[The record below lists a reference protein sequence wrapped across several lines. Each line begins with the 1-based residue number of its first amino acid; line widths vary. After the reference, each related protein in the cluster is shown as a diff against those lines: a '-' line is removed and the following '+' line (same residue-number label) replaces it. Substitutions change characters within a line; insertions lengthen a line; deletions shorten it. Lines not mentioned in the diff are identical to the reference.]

1 MMKKFLIGGA
11 SPSVDVWDVA
21 VAVAGQA
28 PLVAVAVVVLYV
40 LLSRE
45 IRNEVRRVE
54 RRIERLEERVVRLE
68 GLTSK
73 IEEQLGRVES
83 DVAELKERVGR
94 LEERLGRVESDV
106 AELKERVGRLEERL
120 GRVES
125 DVAELKER
133 VGRLEEQFKG
143 LKEQLGRVEGQMGQ
157 LVKAFQIYN
166 STLLKVLSSK
176 GVLTE
181 TEAEALS
188 SHLLYVPPAKSKYFT
203 EEVRQRLIEILKG
216 VKEGRYTAA
225 DVKELKRISELI
237 EKEGWENN
245 RRDLLDYN
253 LKLQMLIAILEGR
266 LIARG
271 EWRPE
276 WDLEDW

>member
-1 MMKKFLIGGA
+1 M
-11 SPSVDVWDVA
+11 
-21 VAVAGQA
+21 
-28 PLVAVAVVVLYV
+28 
-40 LLSRE
+40 SRE

-54 RRIERLEERVVRLE
+54 RRIDKLEERVVRLE
-68 GLTSK
+68 ERTSK
-73 IEEQLGRVES
+73 IEEQM
-83 DVAELKERVGR
+83 
-94 LEERLGRVESDV
+94 
-106 AELKERVGRLEERL
+106 
-120 GRVES
+120 
-125 DVAELKER
+125 
-133 VGRLEEQFKG
+133 
-143 LKEQLGRVEGQMGQ
+143 GRVEGQVGQ
-157 LVKAFQIYN
+157 LVRTFQIYN

-225 DVKELKRISELI
+225 EVKELRRISDLI

-253 LKLQMLIAILEGR
+253 LKLQMLIAIVVLQIQLR
-266 LIARG
+266 APLPPR
-271 EWRPE
+271 
-276 WDLEDW
+276 D

>member
-1 MMKKFLIGGA
+1 MKKFLIGGVF
-11 SPSVDVWDVA
+11 PSVDVWDVA

-28 PLVAVAVVVLYV
+28 PLVAVAVVVLYL

-54 RRIERLEERVVRLE
+54 RRIDKLEERVAKLE
-68 GLTSK
+68 ERTSK
-73 IEEQLGRVES
+73 I
-83 DVAELKERVGR
+83 
-94 LEERLGRVESDV
+94 EERLGRVESDV
-106 AELKERVGRLEERL
+106 AELKG
-120 GRVES
+120 
-125 DVAELKER
+125 R
-133 VGRLEEQFKG
+133 VGRLEEQ
-143 LKEQLGRVEGQMGQ
+143 LGRVEGHVGQ

>member
-1 MMKKFLIGGA
+1 MRGWGYIAFAHLRIKFLTGGA
-11 SPSVDVWDVA
+11 FPSVDVWDVA

-28 PLVAVAVVVLYV
+28 PLVAVAVVVLYL

-54 RRIERLEERVVRLE
+54 RRIDKLEERVAKLE
-68 GLTSK
+68 GRTSK
-73 IEEQLGRVES
+73 IEEQMGRLEN
-83 DVAELKERVGR
+83 DVAELRGRVGR
-94 LEERLGRVESDV
+94 LE
-106 AELKERVGRLEERL
+106 
-120 GRVES
+120 
-125 DVAELKER
+125 
-133 VGRLEEQFKG
+133 
-143 LKEQLGRVEGQMGQ
+143 EQLGRVEGQVGQ
-157 LVKAFQIYN
+157 LVKTFQIYN

-225 DVKELKRISELI
+225 EVKELRRISELI

-253 LKLQMLIAILEGR
+253 LKLQIIAILEGR

-271 EWRPE
+271 EWRLE

>member
-1 MMKKFLIGGA
+1 LKKFLIGGA

-28 PLVAVAVVVLYV
+28 PLVAVAVVVLYL

-54 RRIERLEERVVRLE
+54 RRIDKLEERVVRLE

-73 IEEQLGRVES
+73 IEEQMGRVEN
-83 DVAELKERVGR
+83 DVAELKG
-94 LEERLGRVESDV
+94 
-106 AELKERVGRLEERL
+106 
-120 GRVES
+120 
-125 DVAELKER
+125 R
-133 VGRLEEQFKG
+133 VGRLEEQ
-143 LKEQLGRVEGQMGQ
+143 LGRVEGHVGQ

-237 EKEGWENN
+237 EKEVWENN

>member
-1 MMKKFLIGGA
+1 
-11 SPSVDVWDVA
+11 
-21 VAVAGQA
+21 
-28 PLVAVAVVVLYV
+28 VAVVVLYL

-54 RRIERLEERVVRLE
+54 RRIDKLEERVLRLE
-68 GLTSK
+68 GRTSK
-73 IEEQLGRVES
+73 IEEQLGRVEN
-83 DVAELKERVGR
+83 DVAEIKGRVGR
-94 LEERLGRVESDV
+94 LEERLGRVENDV
-106 AELKERVGRLEERL
+106 AEIKGRVGRLE
-120 GRVES
+120 
-125 DVAELKER
+125 
-133 VGRLEEQFKG
+133 
-143 LKEQLGRVEGQMGQ
+143 EQLGRVEGQVGQ
-157 LVKAFQIYN
+157 LVRTFQIYN

-225 DVKELKRISELI
+225 DVKELRRISDLI

>member
-1 MMKKFLIGGA
+1 
-11 SPSVDVWDVA
+11 VDVWDVA

-28 PLVAVAVVVLYV
+28 PLVAVAVVVLYL

-54 RRIERLEERVVRLE
+54 RRIDKLEERVAKLE
-68 GLTSK
+68 ERTSK
-73 IEEQLGRVES
+73 IEEQMGRVES
-83 DVAELKERVGR
+83 DVAEIKGRVAR
-94 LEERLGRVESDV
+94 LEERLGRVENDV
-106 AELKERVGRLEERL
+106 AELKGRVGRLE
-120 GRVES
+120 
-125 DVAELKER
+125 
-133 VGRLEEQFKG
+133 
-143 LKEQLGRVEGQMGQ
+143 EQLGRVEGQVGQ
-157 LVKAFQIYN
+157 LVRTFQIYN

-271 EWRPE
+271 EWRLE
-276 WDLEDW
+276 WDLDDW

>member
-1 MMKKFLIGGA
+1 M
-11 SPSVDVWDVA
+11 DVWDVA

-28 PLVAVAVVVLYV
+28 PLVAVAVVVLYL

-54 RRIERLEERVVRLE
+54 RRIDKLEERVAKLE
-68 GLTSK
+68 ERTSK
-73 IEEQLGRVES
+73 IEEQMGRMES
-83 DVAELKERVGR
+83 DVAEIKGRVAR
-94 LEERLGRVESDV
+94 LEERLGRVENDV
-106 AELKERVGRLEERL
+106 AELKGRVGHLE
-120 GRVES
+120 
-125 DVAELKER
+125 
-133 VGRLEEQFKG
+133 
-143 LKEQLGRVEGQMGQ
+143 EQLGRVEGQVGQ
-157 LVKAFQIYN
+157 LVRTFQIYN

-216 VKEGRYTAA
+216 VKEGRYTVA
-225 DVKELKRISELI
+225 DVKELRRISELI

-271 EWRPE
+271 EWRLE

>member
-1 MMKKFLIGGA
+1 LKKFLTGGA
-11 SPSVDVWDVA
+11 FPSVDVWDVA
-21 VAVAGQA
+21 VAVASQA

-54 RRIERLEERVVRLE
+54 RRIDRLEERVAKLE
-68 GLTSK
+68 ERTSK
-73 IEEQLGRVES
+73 IEEQMGRVES
-83 DVAELKERVGR
+83 DVAEIKGRVAR
-94 LEERLGRVESDV
+94 LEERLGRVENDV
-106 AELKERVGRLEERL
+106 AELKGRVGHLE
-120 GRVES
+120 
-125 DVAELKER
+125 
-133 VGRLEEQFKG
+133 
-143 LKEQLGRVEGQMGQ
+143 EQLGRVEGQVGQ
-157 LVKAFQIYN
+157 LVRTFQIYN

>member
-1 MMKKFLIGGA
+1 MKKFLIGGV

-28 PLVAVAVVVLYV
+28 PLVAVAVVVLYL

-45 IRNEVRRVE
+45 IRNEARRVE
-54 RRIERLEERVVRLE
+54 RRIDKLEERVAKLE
-68 GLTSK
+68 ERTSK
-73 IEEQLGRVES
+73 I
-83 DVAELKERVGR
+83 
-94 LEERLGRVESDV
+94 EERLGRVENDV
-106 AELKERVGRLEERL
+106 AELKGRVGRLE
-120 GRVES
+120 
-125 DVAELKER
+125 
-133 VGRLEEQFKG
+133 
-143 LKEQLGRVEGQMGQ
+143 EQLGRVEGQVGQ

-166 STLLKVLSSK
+166 STLLKALSSK

-216 VKEGRYTAA
+216 VKEGRYTVA

-276 WDLEDW
+276 WDLEHW

>member
-1 MMKKFLIGGA
+1 
-11 SPSVDVWDVA
+11 VDVWDVA

-28 PLVAVAVVVLYV
+28 PLVAVAVVVLYL

-54 RRIERLEERVVRLE
+54 RRIDRLEERVAKLE
-68 GLTSK
+68 ERTSK
-73 IEEQLGRVES
+73 IEEQM
-83 DVAELKERVGR
+83 
-94 LEERLGRVESDV
+94 
-106 AELKERVGRLEERL
+106 
-120 GRVES
+120 
-125 DVAELKER
+125 
-133 VGRLEEQFKG
+133 
-143 LKEQLGRVEGQMGQ
+143 GRVEGHVGQ

-181 TEAEALS
+181 AEAEALS

-216 VKEGRYTAA
+216 VKEGRYTVA
-225 DVKELKRISELI
+225 DVKELRRISELI

-245 RRDLLDYN
+245 RKDLLDYN

>member
-1 MMKKFLIGGA
+1 MMKKFLTGGA

-54 RRIERLEERVVRLE
+54 RRIDKLEERVAKLE
-68 GLTSK
+68 ERTSK
-73 IEEQLGRVES
+73 IEEQMGRVES
-83 DVAELKERVGR
+83 DVAEIKGRVAR
-94 LEERLGRVESDV
+94 LEERLGRVENDV
-106 AELKERVGRLEERL
+106 AELKGRVGLLE
-120 GRVES
+120 
-125 DVAELKER
+125 
-133 VGRLEEQFKG
+133 
-143 LKEQLGRVEGQMGQ
+143 EQLGRVEGQVGQ
-157 LVKAFQIYN
+157 LVRTFQIYN

-225 DVKELKRISELI
+225 EVKELRRISELI

>member
-1 MMKKFLIGGA
+1 
-11 SPSVDVWDVA
+11 VDVWDVA

-28 PLVAVAVVVLYV
+28 PLVAVAVVVLYL

-54 RRIERLEERVVRLE
+54 RRIDKLEERVAKLE
-68 GLTSK
+68 ERTSK
-73 IEEQLGRVES
+73 IEEQMGRMESEVAEIKGRV
-83 DVAELKERVGR
+83 AR
-94 LEERLGRVESDV
+94 LEERLGRVENDV
-106 AELKERVGRLEERL
+106 AELKGRVGHLE
-120 GRVES
+120 
-125 DVAELKER
+125 
-133 VGRLEEQFKG
+133 
-143 LKEQLGRVEGQMGQ
+143 EQLGRVEGQVGQ
-157 LVKAFQIYN
+157 LVRTFQIYN

-216 VKEGRYTAA
+216 VKEGRYTVA
-225 DVKELKRISELI
+225 DVKELRRISELI

-271 EWRPE
+271 EWRLE

>member
-1 MMKKFLIGGA
+1 M
-11 SPSVDVWDVA
+11 DVWDVA

-28 PLVAVAVVVLYV
+28 PLVAVAVVVLYL

-54 RRIERLEERVVRLE
+54 RRIDKLEERVAKLE
-68 GLTSK
+68 ERTSK
-73 IEEQLGRVES
+73 IEEQMGRMESEVAEIKGRV
-83 DVAELKERVGR
+83 AR
-94 LEERLGRVESDV
+94 LEERLGRVENDV
-106 AELKERVGRLEERL
+106 AELKGRVGHLE
-120 GRVES
+120 
-125 DVAELKER
+125 
-133 VGRLEEQFKG
+133 
-143 LKEQLGRVEGQMGQ
+143 EQLGRVEGQVGQ
-157 LVKAFQIYN
+157 LVRTFQIYN

-216 VKEGRYTAA
+216 VKEGRYTVA
-225 DVKELKRISELI
+225 DVKELRRISELI

>member
-1 MMKKFLIGGA
+1 MKKFLIGGV
-11 SPSVDVWDVA
+11 SPSVDVWDVVA
-21 VAVAGQA
+21 AVAGQA

-45 IRNEVRRVE
+45 IRSEVRRVE
-54 RRIERLEERVVRLE
+54 RRIDKLEERVVRLE
-68 GLTSK
+68 GRTSK
-73 IEEQLGRVES
+73 IEEQMGRVES
-83 DVAELKERVGR
+83 DVAEIKGRVAR
-94 LEERLGRVESDV
+94 LEERLGRVENDV
-106 AELKERVGRLEERL
+106 AELKGRVGRLE
-120 GRVES
+120 G
-125 DVAELKER
+125 
-133 VGRLEEQFKG
+133 
-143 LKEQLGRVEGQMGQ
+143 QLRRVEGQVGQ

-216 VKEGRYTAA
+216 VKEGRYTVA

>member
-1 MMKKFLIGGA
+1 
-11 SPSVDVWDVA
+11 VDVWDVA
-21 VAVAGQA
+21 VAVASQA
-28 PLVAVAVVVLYV
+28 PLVAVAVVVLYL

-54 RRIERLEERVVRLE
+54 RRIDKLEERVVRLE
-68 GLTSK
+68 ERTSK
-73 IEEQLGRVES
+73 IEEQMGRVEN
-83 DVAELKERVGR
+83 DVAELKGRVGR
-94 LEERLGRVESDV
+94 LE
-106 AELKERVGRLEERL
+106 
-120 GRVES
+120 
-125 DVAELKER
+125 
-133 VGRLEEQFKG
+133 
-143 LKEQLGRVEGQMGQ
+143 EQLGRVEGQVGQ
-157 LVKAFQIYN
+157 LVRTFQIYN

-225 DVKELKRISELI
+225 DVKELRRISELI

-271 EWRPE
+271 EWRLE
-276 WDLEDW
+276 WDLDDW

>member
-1 MMKKFLIGGA
+1 MKKFLTGGA
-11 SPSVDVWDVA
+11 FPSVDVWDVA

-40 LLSRE
+40 LLSRG

-54 RRIERLEERVVRLE
+54 RRIDKLEERVAKLE
-68 GLTSK
+68 ERTLK
-73 IEEQLGRVES
+73 IEEQMGRVES
-83 DVAELKERVGR
+83 NVAEIKGRVAR
-94 LEERLGRVESDV
+94 LE
-106 AELKERVGRLEERL
+106 
-120 GRVES
+120 
-125 DVAELKER
+125 
-133 VGRLEEQFKG
+133 
-143 LKEQLGRVEGQMGQ
+143 EQLGRVEGQVGQ
-157 LVKAFQIYN
+157 LVRTFQIYN

-181 TEAEALS
+181 TEAQALS

-225 DVKELKRISELI
+225 DVKELRRISELI

>member
-1 MMKKFLIGGA
+1 LKKFLIGGA

-28 PLVAVAVVVLYV
+28 PLVAVAVVVLYL

-54 RRIERLEERVVRLE
+54 RRIDKLEERVVRLE

-73 IEEQLGRVES
+73 IEEQMGRVEN
-83 DVAELKERVGR
+83 DVAELKG
-94 LEERLGRVESDV
+94 
-106 AELKERVGRLEERL
+106 
-120 GRVES
+120 
-125 DVAELKER
+125 R
-133 VGRLEEQFKG
+133 VGRLEEQ
-143 LKEQLGRVEGQMGQ
+143 LGRVEGHVGQ

-253 LKLQMLIAILEGR
+253 IKLQMLIAILEGR

>member
-1 MMKKFLIGGA
+1 
-11 SPSVDVWDVA
+11 
-21 VAVAGQA
+21 
-28 PLVAVAVVVLYV
+28 
-40 LLSRE
+40 LSRE

-54 RRIERLEERVVRLE
+54 RRIDKLEERVVRLE
-68 GLTSK
+68 ERTSK
-73 IEEQLGRVES
+73 IEEQM
-83 DVAELKERVGR
+83 
-94 LEERLGRVESDV
+94 
-106 AELKERVGRLEERL
+106 
-120 GRVES
+120 
-125 DVAELKER
+125 
-133 VGRLEEQFKG
+133 
-143 LKEQLGRVEGQMGQ
+143 GRVEGQVGQ
-157 LVKAFQIYN
+157 LVRTFQIYN

-216 VKEGRYTAA
+216 VKEGRYTVAE
-225 DVKELKRISELI
+225 VKELRRISDLI

-271 EWRPE
+271 GGGSGA
-276 WDLEDW
+276 LSGI

>member
-1 MMKKFLIGGA
+1 MKKFLIGGT

-54 RRIERLEERVVRLE
+54 RRIDKLEERVAKLE
-68 GLTSK
+68 ERTSK
-73 IEEQLGRVES
+73 IEEQMGRVEN
-83 DVAELKERVGR
+83 DVAELKGRVGR
-94 LEERLGRVESDV
+94 LE
-106 AELKERVGRLEERL
+106 
-120 GRVES
+120 
-125 DVAELKER
+125 
-133 VGRLEEQFKG
+133 
-143 LKEQLGRVEGQMGQ
+143 EQLGRVEGQVGQ
-157 LVKAFQIYN
+157 LVRTFQIYN

-176 GVLTE
+176 GVLTKA
-181 TEAEALS
+181 EAEALS

-216 VKEGRYTAA
+216 VKEGRYTVA

-271 EWRPE
+271 EWRLE

>member
-1 MMKKFLIGGA
+1 MKKFLIGGV

-28 PLVAVAVVVLYV
+28 PLVAVAVVVLYL

-45 IRNEVRRVE
+45 IRNEARRVE
-54 RRIERLEERVVRLE
+54 RRIDKLEERVAKLE
-68 GLTSK
+68 ERTSK
-73 IEEQLGRVES
+73 I
-83 DVAELKERVGR
+83 
-94 LEERLGRVESDV
+94 EERLGRVENDV
-106 AELKERVGRLEERL
+106 AELKGRVGRLE
-120 GRVES
+120 
-125 DVAELKER
+125 
-133 VGRLEEQFKG
+133 
-143 LKEQLGRVEGQMGQ
+143 EQLGRVEGQVGQ

-216 VKEGRYTAA
+216 VKEGRYTVA

-276 WDLEDW
+276 WDLEHW

>member
-1 MMKKFLIGGA
+1 MKKFLIGGA
-11 SPSVDVWDVA
+11 FLSVDVWDVA

-28 PLVAVAVVVLYV
+28 PLVAVAVVVLYL

-54 RRIERLEERVVRLE
+54 RRIDKLEERVAKLE
-68 GLTSK
+68 ERTSK
-73 IEEQLGRVES
+73 I
-83 DVAELKERVGR
+83 
-94 LEERLGRVESDV
+94 EERLGRVENDM
-106 AELKERVGRLEERL
+106 AELKG
-120 GRVES
+120 
-125 DVAELKER
+125 R

-143 LKEQLGRVEGQMGQ
+143 LKEQLGRVEEHVGQ

-216 VKEGRYTAA
+216 VKEGRYTAT

-245 RRDLLDYN
+245 RRDLLEYN

-276 WDLEDW
+276 WDLENW

>member
-1 MMKKFLIGGA
+1 
-11 SPSVDVWDVA
+11 VDVWDVA

-28 PLVAVAVVVLYV
+28 PLVAVAVVVLYL

-54 RRIERLEERVVRLE
+54 RRIDKLEERVAKLE
-68 GLTSK
+68 ERTSK
-73 IEEQLGRVES
+73 IEEQMGRVES
-83 DVAELKERVGR
+83 DVAEIKGRVTR
-94 LEERLGRVESDV
+94 LEERLGRVENDV
-106 AELKERVGRLEERL
+106 AELKGRVGRLE
-120 GRVES
+120 
-125 DVAELKER
+125 
-133 VGRLEEQFKG
+133 
-143 LKEQLGRVEGQMGQ
+143 EQLGRVEGQVGQ
-157 LVKAFQIYN
+157 LVRTFQIYN

-276 WDLEDW
+276 WDLDDW

>member
-1 MMKKFLIGGA
+1 
-11 SPSVDVWDVA
+11 VDVWDVA

-54 RRIERLEERVVRLE
+54 RRIDRLEERVAKLE
-68 GLTSK
+68 ERTSK
-73 IEEQLGRVES
+73 IEEQMGRVES
-83 DVAELKERVGR
+83 DVAEIKGRVAR
-94 LEERLGRVESDV
+94 LEERLGRVENDV
-106 AELKERVGRLEERL
+106 AELKGRVGRLE
-120 GRVES
+120 
-125 DVAELKER
+125 
-133 VGRLEEQFKG
+133 
-143 LKEQLGRVEGQMGQ
+143 EQLGRVEGQVGQ
-157 LVKAFQIYN
+157 LVRTFQIYN

-176 GVLTE
+176 GMLTE

-237 EKEGWENN
+237 EKEGWENS

-271 EWRPE
+271 EWRLE

>member
-1 MMKKFLIGGA
+1 M
-11 SPSVDVWDVA
+11 DVWDVA

-54 RRIERLEERVVRLE
+54 RRIDKLEERVVRLE
-68 GLTSK
+68 ERTSK

-83 DVAELKERVGR
+83 DVAEIKGRVAR
-94 LEERLGRVESDV
+94 LEERLGRVENEV
-106 AELKERVGRLEERL
+106 AELKGRVGRLE
-120 GRVES
+120 
-125 DVAELKER
+125 
-133 VGRLEEQFKG
+133 
-143 LKEQLGRVEGQMGQ
+143 EQLGRVEGQVGQ

-181 TEAEALS
+181 AEAEALS

-216 VKEGRYTAA
+216 VKEGRYTVAE
-225 DVKELKRISELI
+225 VKEHRRISELI

>member
-1 MMKKFLIGGA
+1 M
-11 SPSVDVWDVA
+11 DVWDVVAA
-21 VAVAGQA
+21 VASQA
-28 PLVAVAVVVLYV
+28 PLVAVAVAVLYV

-54 RRIERLEERVVRLE
+54 RRIDKLEERVAKLE
-68 GLTSK
+68 ERTSK
-73 IEEQLGRVES
+73 IEEQMGRVEN
-83 DVAELKERVGR
+83 DVAELKGRVGR
-94 LEERLGRVESDV
+94 LE
-106 AELKERVGRLEERL
+106 
-120 GRVES
+120 
-125 DVAELKER
+125 
-133 VGRLEEQFKG
+133 
-143 LKEQLGRVEGQMGQ
+143 EQLGRVEGQVGQ
-157 LVKAFQIYN
+157 LVRTFQIYN

-181 TEAEALS
+181 AEAEALS

-271 EWRPE
+271 EWRLE

>member
-1 MMKKFLIGGA
+1 LKKFLIGGA

-54 RRIERLEERVVRLE
+54 RRIDKLEERVAKLE
-68 GLTSK
+68 GRTSK
-73 IEEQLGRVES
+73 IEEQMGRVES
-83 DVAELKERVGR
+83 DVAEIKGRVAR
-94 LEERLGRVESDV
+94 LEERLGRVENDV
-106 AELKERVGRLEERL
+106 AELKGRVGRLE
-120 GRVES
+120 
-125 DVAELKER
+125 
-133 VGRLEEQFKG
+133 
-143 LKEQLGRVEGQMGQ
+143 EQLGRVEGQVGQ
-157 LVKAFQIYN
+157 LVKTFQIYN

-225 DVKELKRISELI
+225 EVKELRRISELI

>member
-1 MMKKFLIGGA
+1 
-11 SPSVDVWDVA
+11 VDVWDVA
-21 VAVAGQA
+21 VAVASQA
-28 PLVAVAVVVLYV
+28 PLVAVAVVVLYL

-54 RRIERLEERVVRLE
+54 RRIDKLEERVVRLE
-68 GLTSK
+68 ERTSK

-83 DVAELKERVGR
+83 DVAEIKGRVAR
-94 LEERLGRVESDV
+94 LE
-106 AELKERVGRLEERL
+106 
-120 GRVES
+120 
-125 DVAELKER
+125 
-133 VGRLEEQFKG
+133 
-143 LKEQLGRVEGQMGQ
+143 EQLGRVEGQVGQ
-157 LVKAFQIYN
+157 LVRTFQIYN

-225 DVKELKRISELI
+225 DVKELRRISELI

-271 EWRPE
+271 EWRLE
-276 WDLEDW
+276 WDLDDW

>member
-1 MMKKFLIGGA
+1 
-11 SPSVDVWDVA
+11 VDVWNVVAA
-21 VAVAGQA
+21 VASQA
-28 PLVAVAVVVLYV
+28 PLVAVAVVVLYL

-54 RRIERLEERVVRLE
+54 RRIDKLEERVAKLE
-68 GLTSK
+68 GRTSK
-73 IEEQLGRVES
+73 IEEQMGRVES
-83 DVAELKERVGR
+83 DVAEIKGRVAR
-94 LEERLGRVESDV
+94 LEERLGRVENDV
-106 AELKERVGRLEERL
+106 AELKERV
-120 GRVES
+120 
-125 DVAELKER
+125 A
-133 VGRLEEQFKG
+133 RLEEQF
-143 LKEQLGRVEGQMGQ
+143 GRVEGQVGQ
-157 LVKAFQIYN
+157 LVRTFQIYN

-216 VKEGRYTAA
+216 VKEGRYTAT

-271 EWRPE
+271 EWRLE

>member
-1 MMKKFLIGGA
+1 
-11 SPSVDVWDVA
+11 VDVWDIVA
-21 VAVAGQA
+21 AVAGQA
-28 PLVAVAVVVLYV
+28 PLVAVAVVVLYL

-54 RRIERLEERVVRLE
+54 RRIDKLEERVAKLE
-68 GLTSK
+68 GRTSK
-73 IEEQLGRVES
+73 IEEQMGRVES
-83 DVAELKERVGR
+83 DVAEIKGRVAR
-94 LEERLGRVESDV
+94 LEERLGRVENDV
-106 AELKERVGRLEERL
+106 AELKGKVGRLE
-120 GRVES
+120 
-125 DVAELKER
+125 
-133 VGRLEEQFKG
+133 
-143 LKEQLGRVEGQMGQ
+143 EQLGRVEGQVGQ
-157 LVKAFQIYN
+157 LVRTFQIYN

-216 VKEGRYTAA
+216 VKEGRYTVA

-271 EWRPE
+271 EWRLE
-276 WDLEDW
+276 WNLEDW

>member
-1 MMKKFLIGGA
+1 M
-11 SPSVDVWDVA
+11 DVWDVA

-28 PLVAVAVVVLYV
+28 PLVAVAVVVLYL

-54 RRIERLEERVVRLE
+54 RRIDKLEERVAKLE
-68 GLTSK
+68 ERTSK
-73 IEEQLGRVES
+73 IEEQMGRMESEVAEIKGRV
-83 DVAELKERVGR
+83 AR
-94 LEERLGRVESDV
+94 LEERLGRVENDV
-106 AELKERVGRLEERL
+106 AELKGRVGHLE
-120 GRVES
+120 
-125 DVAELKER
+125 
-133 VGRLEEQFKG
+133 
-143 LKEQLGRVEGQMGQ
+143 EQLGRVEGQVGQ
-157 LVKAFQIYN
+157 LVRTFQIYN

-216 VKEGRYTAA
+216 VKEGRYTVA
-225 DVKELKRISELI
+225 DVKELRRISELI

-271 EWRPE
+271 EWRLE

>member
-1 MMKKFLIGGA
+1 M
-11 SPSVDVWDVA
+11 DVWDVA

-28 PLVAVAVVVLYV
+28 PLVAVAVVVLYL

-54 RRIERLEERVVRLE
+54 RRIDKLEERVAKLE
-68 GLTSK
+68 GRTSK
-73 IEEQLGRVES
+73 IEEQLGRMES
-83 DVAELKERVGR
+83 DVAEIKGRVARLEERLGRVENDVAELKGRVGR
-94 LEERLGRVESDV
+94 LEERLGRVE
-106 AELKERVGRLEERL
+106 
-120 GRVES
+120 
-125 DVAELKER
+125 
-133 VGRLEEQFKG
+133 
-143 LKEQLGRVEGQMGQ
+143 GQVGQ
-157 LVKAFQIYN
+157 LVRTFQIYN

-225 DVKELKRISELI
+225 DVKELRRISELI

>member
-1 MMKKFLIGGA
+1 
-11 SPSVDVWDVA
+11 VA
-21 VAVAGQA
+21 
-28 PLVAVAVVVLYV
+28 
-40 LLSRE
+40 E
-45 IRNEVRRVE
+45 I
-54 RRIERLEERVVRLE
+54 
-68 GLTSK
+68 K
-73 IEEQLGRVES
+73 GRV
-83 DVAELKERVGR
+83 AR
-94 LEERLGRVESDV
+94 LEERLGRVENDV
-106 AELKERVGRLEERL
+106 AELKG
-120 GRVES
+120 
-125 DVAELKER
+125 R
-133 VGRLEEQFKG
+133 VGRLEEQ
-143 LKEQLGRVEGQMGQ
+143 LRRVEGQVGQ

>member
-1 MMKKFLIGGA
+1 M
-11 SPSVDVWDVA
+11 DVWDVA

-45 IRNEVRRVE
+45 IRSEVRRVE
-54 RRIERLEERVVRLE
+54 RRIDKLEERVAKLE
-68 GLTSK
+68 ERTSK
-73 IEEQLGRVES
+73 I
-83 DVAELKERVGR
+83 
-94 LEERLGRVESDV
+94 EERLGRVESDV
-106 AELKERVGRLEERL
+106 AELKGRVGRLE
-120 GRVES
+120 
-125 DVAELKER
+125 
-133 VGRLEEQFKG
+133 
-143 LKEQLGRVEGQMGQ
+143 EQLGRVEGQVGQ

>member
-1 MMKKFLIGGA
+1 MKKFLIGGT
-11 SPSVDVWDVA
+11 SQSVDVWDVA

-28 PLVAVAVVVLYV
+28 PLVAVAVVVLYL

-54 RRIERLEERVVRLE
+54 RRIDKLEERVAKLE
-68 GLTSK
+68 ERTSK
-73 IEEQLGRVES
+73 I
-83 DVAELKERVGR
+83 
-94 LEERLGRVESDV
+94 EERLGRVESDV
-106 AELKERVGRLEERL
+106 VELKGRVGRLE
-120 GRVES
+120 
-125 DVAELKER
+125 
-133 VGRLEEQFKG
+133 
-143 LKEQLGRVEGQMGQ
+143 EQLGRVEGQVGQ

-271 EWRPE
+271 ERLPE
-276 WDLEDW
+276 WDLGDW

>member
-1 MMKKFLIGGA
+1 
-11 SPSVDVWDVA
+11 VDIWDVA

-28 PLVAVAVVVLYV
+28 PLVAVAVVVLYL

-54 RRIERLEERVVRLE
+54 RRIDKLEERVAKLE
-68 GLTSK
+68 ERTSK
-73 IEEQLGRVES
+73 IEEQMGRVES
-83 DVAELKERVGR
+83 DVAELKGRVAR
-94 LEERLGRVESDV
+94 LEERLGRVENDV
-106 AELKERVGRLEERL
+106 AEIKGRVGRLE
-120 GRVES
+120 
-125 DVAELKER
+125 
-133 VGRLEEQFKG
+133 
-143 LKEQLGRVEGQMGQ
+143 EQLGRVEGQVGQ
-157 LVKAFQIYN
+157 LVRTFQIYN

-203 EEVRQRLIEILKG
+203 EEVRQRLIEILKS

-271 EWRPE
+271 ERRPE
-276 WDLEDW
+276 WDLDDW